1 MFLDSLEKIRNLK
14 LIKKMEKKQ
23 YIMPSVRVKAVNML
37 LMAGMSTHDEVG
49 DEGQFSKGL
58 DLSEDNGSE
67 GVTTH
72 DVWED

>member
-1 MFLDSLEKIRNLK
+1 
-14 LIKKMEKKQ
+14 MEKKQ

-37 LMAGMSTHDEVG
+37 LMQNISNT
-49 DEGQFSKGL
+49 EGGPEQFSKGL
-58 DLSEDNGSE
+58 DLPEDNGND